1 MWRAGTES
9 ERLERQDL
17 TDMPVSWSGSGPLEG
32 LLHGAP
38 GGSAARGV
46 TALYPPIEPH
56 DCGMLDVGDGH
67 RIYWEVCGNPEGQ
80 PALFLHGGPGG
91 GCSTDHR
98 RLFNPALWR
107 IVLFDQRGC
116 GRSQPTARIEHNT
129 TWHLV
134 EDIERLRHA
143 LAIER
148 WLVLG
153 GSWGSTLALAYAQ
166 RHRQAVSALVLRG
179 IFLARQTEIDWL
191 YRSGASYLFPEAWDA
206 FLAPIPAPERADL
219 VAAYHRRLA
228 CGDAAVEQVAAA
240 AWCAWERDIMTLLPS
255 PAAHDAADAGQ
266 LALARIEA
274 HYFCNDSFLARHP
287 LLDGMDRIAD
297 LPGVI
302 VQGRHD
308 CVTPATSAWALHQR
322 WPDSVLQIIPDAGHA
337 TSEPGIQRALV
348 AATDHFGHRV

>member
-1 MWRAGTES
+1 MTG
-9 ERLERQDL
+9 
-17 TDMPVSWSGSGPLEG
+17 
-32 LLHGAP
+32 
-38 GGSAARGV
+38 
-46 TALYPPIEPH
+46 ALYPPIEPH
-56 DCGMLDVGDGH
+56 DSGMLDVGDGH
-67 RIYWEVCGNPEGQ
+67 QIYWEVCGNPNGR

-116 GRSQPTARIEHNT
+116 GRSQPAARIEQNT

-134 EDIERLRHA
+134 ADIERLRG
-143 LAIER
+143 LLGIER

-166 RHRQAVSALVLRG
+166 AHPQAVNALVLRG
-179 IFLARQTEIDWL
+179 IFLARQSEIDWL
-191 YRSGASYLFPEAWDA
+191 YRSGASHLFPEAWEA
-206 FLAPIPAPERADL
+206 FRGAIPQGERTDL
-219 VAAYHRRLA
+219 VAAYQRRLT
-228 CGDAAVEQVAAA
+228 CGDAAIEQAAAA
-240 AWCAWERDIMTLLPS
+240 AWCAWEHDIMTLLPS
-255 PAAHDAADAGQ
+255 PPARNPADAGQ

-274 HYFCNDSFLARHP
+274 HYFCNDSFLGERP
-287 LLDGMDRIAD
+287 LLDGMDRMAHM
-297 LPGVI
+297 PGVI

-322 WPDSVLQIIPDAGHA
+322 WPHSVLQIIPDAGHA

-348 AATDHFGHRV
+348 AATDHFGTLT